1 MKSREKSR
9 SRARTEY
16 CSRGRFPRGS
26 RPSFTRSEHHV
37 TLDESK
43 VEILYFWTIFSRKST
58 KSTKFP
64 PGTRLAAPRHA
75 RRIPGGNFA
84 LLVDF
89 LEEIVRK
96 YKVSNWF
103 VTSVMWCSDRANFG
117 RLPRENRPRV
127 QDLHLVHV

>member
-96 YKVSNWF
+96 YKYS
-103 VTSVMWCSDRANFG
+103 TSINVQQEQAAVGLVAKS
-117 RLPRENRPRV
+117 PR
-127 QDLHLVHV
+127 